1 LLLTPIVSPNVFPG
15 LYLLRIMFA
24 MASMGPICSP
34 LINDYIERGSR
45 GRANAL
51 LIFGLQIG
59 EFFNNV
65 VLLNIIKNLTL
76 GA

>member
-1 LLLTPIVSPNVFPG
+1 
-15 LYLLRIMFA
+15 MFA

-34 LINDYIERGSR
+34 LINDYVKKGSR

-51 LIFGLQIG
+51 YIFGLQIG

-65 VLLNIIKNLTL
+65 ILLNII
-76 GA
+76 

>member
-1 LLLTPIVSPNVFPG
+1 MLLTPIVSPNVFPG